1 MTVAPLNAA
10 TPSSSFPVYTASAR
24 AGRVLLGRTLPSL
37 LDEACR
43 NNPNPKAL
51 NEPEGGGWRSVSSP
65 EFRAQAEALA
75 LALWETVERGE
86 RVAFFTHS
94 DLSFC
99 LPDMACLMAG
109 FVTVP
114 IYLTQDEA
122 SVRLILQETGAQ
134 VLVVSDAALLETVT
148 PYLTDTAVR
157 TLLIRD
163 PADAQAPAGTE
174 LVTFESLLTRGQ
186 ALLAQNPEAGR
197 TLRASV
203 RADDLA
209 TIIYTS
215 GTTGTPKG
223 VMLSHENMSS
233 NVMAAFTGLPD
244 LKRGE
249 EVAVSF
255 LPLTHVFARTLHYGF
270 LAWGMAVY
278 FTTPEKLRDHL
289 KEVRPT
295 MFATVPRVL
304 ERVFEGILKA
314 GADLSG
320 VQKPIFDWAV
330 ALARRYEPGKDGGPV
345 YSTQRRAAAKLVFDR
360 WQGAMGG
367 RLKLV
372 IAGGAAVRPELVR
385 VFGAAGVSVL
395 QGYGLTETG
404 PVIAFNRPGSNR
416 PGTVGE
422 LLPGTEAK
430 LTKQG
435 ELLARGPQ
443 VMLGYY
449 NNPEATA
456 GAVDAD
462 GWFHTGDLAEISDGF
477 VTITGRLKNLFKLS
491 TGKYVTPAPL
501 EAALE
506 AHPAIEHAV
515 VVGEGEKHPAALL
528 FLAPGGD
535 PEALRAE
542 LTTALQTANQ
552 GMPKWTQ
559 AKCAL
564 VLTDPLSIANGLLTP
579 TLKVKRNLVLKQ
591 YQGNVQALFGH
602 APADDACVIRH
613 EVKHETKPEAKR
625 EKR

>member
-1 MTVAPLNAA
+1 M
-10 TPSSSFPVYTASAR
+10 
-24 AGRVLLGRTLPSL
+24 
-37 LDEACR
+37 
-43 NNPNPKAL
+43 
-51 NEPEGGGWRSVSSP
+51 
-65 EFRAQAEALA
+65 
-75 LALWETVERGE
+75 
-86 RVAFFTHS
+86 
-94 DLSFC
+94 
-99 LPDMACLMAG
+99 
-109 FVTVP
+109 
-114 IYLTQDEA
+114 
-122 SVRLILQETGAQ
+122 
-134 VLVVSDAALLETVT
+134 
-148 PYLTDTAVR
+148 
-157 TLLIRD
+157 
-163 PADAQAPAGTE
+163 
-174 LVTFESLLTRGQ
+174 TFESLLTCGK

-244 LKRGE
+244 LRRGQ

-278 FTTPEKLRDHL
+278 FTTPERLRDHL
-289 KEVRPT
+289 KEVKPT

-330 ALARRYEPGKDGGPV
+330 ALARRFEPGKDGGPV

-462 GWFHTGDLAEISDGF
+462 GWFHTGDLAEITDGF

-491 TGKYVTPAPL
+491 TGKYVTPQPL

-506 AHPAIEHAV
+506 ARRRGHDPRPEIMVPLVATVAELDITRQELTRVIAQVLREAGLVQTRNQGVTHVNALCRASLDAAFPGLLDAV
-515 VVGEGEKHPAALL
+515 VGAEVRGAGG
-528 FLAPGGD
+528 PGAV
-535 PEALRAE
+535 P
-542 LTTALQTANQ
+542 
-552 GMPKWTQ
+552 
-559 AKCAL
+559 
-564 VLTDPLSIANGLLTP
+564 
-579 TLKVKRNLVLKQ
+579 
-591 YQGNVQALFGH
+591 GH
-602 APADDACVIRH
+602 RPH
-613 EVKHETKPEAKR
+613 MLG
-625 EKR
+625 

>member
-1 MTVAPLNAA
+1 MT
-10 TPSSSFPVYTASAR
+10 F
-24 AGRVLLGRTLPSL
+24 
-37 LDEACR
+37 D
-43 NNPNPKAL
+43 
-51 NEPEGGGWRSVSSP
+51 
-65 EFRAQAEALA
+65 
-75 LALWETVERGE
+75 
-86 RVAFFTHS
+86 
-94 DLSFC
+94 
-99 LPDMACLMAG
+99 
-109 FVTVP
+109 
-114 IYLTQDEA
+114 
-122 SVRLILQETGAQ
+122 
-134 VLVVSDAALLETVT
+134 
-148 PYLTDTAVR
+148 
-157 TLLIRD
+157 TLL
-163 PADAQAPAGTE
+163 A
-174 LVTFESLLTRGQ
+174 RGQ
-186 ALLAQNPEAGR
+186 ALLAEDPEAGR
-197 TLRASV
+197 SLRAGV

-233 NVMAAFTGLPD
+233 NVMAAFTCIPQ
-244 LKRGE
+244 LKRGQ

-255 LPLTHVFARTLHYGF
+255 LPLTHVFARTLHYGL
-270 LAWGMAVY
+270 LAWGAAIY

-320 VQKPIFDWAV
+320 VKKPIFDWAV
-330 ALARRYEPGKDGGPV
+330 ALARRFEPGQDGSPV

-367 RLKLV
+367 RLHLV

-385 VFGAAGVSVL
+385 VFGAAGVAVL

-404 PVIAFNRPGSNR
+404 PVVAFNRPDRNR

-456 GAVDAD
+456 REIDAD
-462 GWFHTGDLAEISDGF
+462 GWFHTGDQAEITDGF

-506 AHPAIEHAV
+506 AHPAVEHAL
-515 VVGEGEKHPAALL
+515 VVGEGQKHPAALL
-528 FLAPGGD
+528 FLAPGAK
-535 PEALRAE
+535 PEALRGE

-552 GMPKWTQ
+552 GLPKWTQ

-564 VLTDPLSIANGLLTP
+564 VLTDTLSVANGLLTP

-591 YQGNVQALFGH
+591 YHADVQALFGH
-602 APADDACVIRH
+602 APANDAYIIRH
-613 EVKHETKPEAKR
+613 EMKENER
-625 EKR
+625 

>member
-10 TPSSSFPVYTASAR
+10 TPSSSLPVYTASAR

-51 NEPEGGGWRSVSSP
+51 NEPTDEGWRSISSP

-75 LALWETVERGE
+75 LALRETGLERGE

-109 FVTVP
+109 LVTVP

-122 SVRLILQETGAQ
+122 SARLILQETGAQ
-134 VLVVSDAALLETVT
+134 VLVVSDAALLATVT

-157 TLLIRD
+157 TLLVRD
-163 PADAQAPAGTE
+163 PAGAAAPAGTE
-174 LVTFESLLTRGQ
+174 LVPFETLLARGR
-186 ALLAQNPEAGR
+186 ALLAENPEAGR
-197 TLRASV
+197 VLRGGV
-203 RADDLA
+203 RAGDLA

-233 NVMAAFTGLPD
+233 NVMAAFTGIPQLR
-244 LKRGE
+244 RGQ

-255 LPLTHVFARTLHYGF
+255 LPLTHVFARTLHYGL
-270 LAWGMAVY
+270 LAWGAAVY
-278 FTTPEKLRDHL
+278 FTTPERLRDHL
-289 KEVRPT
+289 KDVKPT

-320 VQKPIFDWAV
+320 VKKPIFDWAV
-330 ALARRYEPGKDGGPV
+330 ALARRFEPERDGGPV

-360 WQGAMGG
+360 WREAMGG
-367 RLKLV
+367 RLGLV

-385 VFGAAGVSVL
+385 VFGAAGVTVL

-404 PVIAFNRPGSNR
+404 PVVAFNRPDRNR

-449 NNPEATA
+449 NNPGATA
-456 GAVDAD
+456 AAVDAD
-462 GWFHTGDLAEISDGF
+462 GWFHTGDLAEITDGF

-506 AHPAIEHAV
+506 AHPAVEHAL

-528 FLAPGGD
+528 FLAPGCE
-535 PEALRAE
+535 PWALRSE
-542 LTTALQTANQ
+542 LTTALQMANQ

-564 VLTDPLSIANGLLTP
+564 VLSDPLTIANGLLTP
-579 TLKVKRNLVLKQ
+579 TLKVKRNLVLKR
-591 YQGNVQALFGH
+591 YHDDVRVLFGH
-602 APADDACVIRH
+602 APAGDACII
-613 EVKHETKPEAKR
+613 ESEAKHER
-625 EKR
+625 